1 MRLILA
7 VQCVRSKLK
16 FISNLVNLVKSLLD
30 DDNDDDNSGSDVDDN
45 VNDDADDDDKDGDDN
60 DDDQRWRV
68 DISSLVSLLQAAV
81 TSTNTL
87 QRVRVLILGKY
98 KSNAMKT

>member
-1 MRLILA
+1 MRPILA

-30 DDNDDDNSGSDVDDN
+30 DDNDDDNSGAVVDDN

-60 DDDQRWRV
+60 DDDQGWTFQAWSPCCR
-68 DISSLVSLLQAAV
+68 LQ
-81 TSTNTL
+81 
-87 QRVRVLILGKY
+87 
-98 KSNAMKT
+98 